1 MALMAAAASR
11 PATMSF
17 GLCKKIRISKPR
29 SSASTATALAP
40 RRRRG
45 ISSSTAD
52 FLGTF
57 LHLIGL
63 FSLSGARRR
72 RQRRDIADR
81 LARDRRRIEE
91 RQRHGHRGALADP
104 ALYIQLAVMQGHEA
118 LHDRQPKAGALVAAL
133 IGLAGLK
140 EGIADPLQILG
151 RDADAGVADPQHQA
165 RTFDHGGS
173 RDGTAM

>member
-1 MALMAAAASR
+1 MALMAAAARR

-63 FSLSGARRR
+63 FDLRGARRR
-72 RQRRDIADR
+72 RQRRDIAGQ
-81 LARDRRRIEE
+81 LTRDRRRVEE

-104 ALYIQLAVMQGHEA
+104 ALYVQLAAMQGHEA

-133 IGLAGLK
+133 IGLAGLE
-140 EGIADPLQILG
+140 EGIADPVEVFG
-151 RDADAGVADPQHQA
+151 GNADTGVADAQHQA
-165 RTFDHGGS
+165 RTFDNGG
-173 RDGTAM
+173 